1 MYSGAVDET
10 SDSHHPP
17 PPDLQGQAQE
27 VKQAKEDNFKEI
39 QLRFLTF
46 EEKNKRRIDADM
58 KQKNAKKNKN
68 ILKWISCLK
77 CCEEM
82 SLVDVYCVV
91 NVR

>member
-1 MYSGAVDET
+1 MYSGVVDEN

-17 PPDLQGQAQE
+17 PPDLQGHAQY

-58 KQKNAKKNKN
+58 KQKKTKKNKT
-68 ILKWISCLK
+68 IVKWIACLK
-77 CCEEM
+77 CC
-82 SLVDVYCVV
+82 
-91 NVR
+91 